1 MAEQLTDQEAA
12 VVLNGADP
20 TTCPECGRE
29 FPTVQAMRGH
39 LASHRGK
46 QARAGQTGPPGG
58 AQGAIRRE
66 PVSIAQLLDAAGK
79 ETVRKAVKNAKTVG
93 NLLAFGAPHVGLA
106 IAGQDPA
113 QQSPEWRLENPGA
126 IYVRSRAEL
135 AAELILEIRDPDVL
149 RQVLRILTAF
159 NALFEVEKVAEL
171 GGSLIVATAVDVRV
185 IPPDFKMRVGPM
197 ELPIAEATIGDVVAE
212 WQRRGLYEQGG
223 PPPPGGGDGG
233 HPAWPP
239 SGGQPGAE
247 VVEGG
252 VTNT

>member
-1 MAEQLTDQEAA
+1 MAEPLTDQEAA
-12 VVLNGADP
+12 AVLNGADP

-46 QARAGQTGPPGG
+46 QATQKPGAQPPGAGQPGRA
-58 AQGAIRRE
+58 AQVTI
-66 PVSIAQLLDAAGK
+66 SQLLDAAGK

-93 NLLAFGAPHVGLA
+93 NLLAFGAPHLGLT

-113 QQSPEWRLENPGA
+113 QQSAEWRVENPGA

-135 AAELILEIRDPDVL
+135 AGELVLEIRDPDVL

-171 GGSLIVATAVDVRV
+171 GGSLVVATAVDVRV

-212 WQRRGLYEQGG
+212 WSRRGLYEQGG
-223 PPPPGGGDGG
+223 PPPAEGGGDG

-239 SGGQPGAE
+239 AGDQPGAE
-247 VVEGG
+247 VIEGG